1 MDLLIVES
9 PAKAKTLGKYLG
21 KDFSVLS
28 SYGHV
33 RSLPSESGSVDP
45 DKEFAM
51 HYEVMSRS
59 AKHVEAIVKK
69 VKDVDTIYLATDP
82 DREGEA
88 ISWHILEIL
97 KKKKA
102 LKPTSKVKRVVF
114 HEITKKAVLDAVS
127 NPRDIDMSLVDAQQ
141 ARLALDYLVGFTL
154 SPVLWRKLPGSR
166 SAGRVQSVAL
176 RLIVER
182 EEEVERFKTQE
193 YWSIEAEFG
202 NKKNETFLA
211 TLVEYKGE
219 KLEKLTIEN
228 KETAYNII
236 DVLNKKHYSIS
247 EIEKKKSTRNPSPPF
262 TTSTLI
268 QEAARKFGFSAKKTS
283 MVAQKLYEGIEIA
296 GEAKG
301 LITYMRTDSVN
312 LSDEAVTDIRGEIE
326 KSFGKNYIP
335 SAARFYKTKS
345 KNAQE
350 AHEAI
355 RPTNITLKP
364 SEIKQYLETDF
375 YKLYELIWK
384 RTIACQM
391 RSAELDVTSVII
403 KDDDKIGTFRA
414 SGSIITFDGFLK
426 IYREDKDD
434 EDEEKTNLL
443 PNLKQGEDLNLE
455 NLNGEQH
462 FTQPPPRYTEASL
475 VKKLEELGI
484 GRPSTYPSILS
495 ILQERNYVVLE
506 KKRFVPEVRG
516 RIVSAFLVLNFAK
529 YVEYSFTANL
539 ENALDD
545 VANGEK
551 LWKAVL
557 KEFWSEFKPKTEEVL
572 KYKNQDVLASLENH
586 LRHFLFPDS
595 PDEVKCPKCSNGT
608 LHLRLGSFGSF
619 IGCSNYPQCD
629 YIQNLGASGNQ
640 QEGDEGKDEKI
651 KAEAPQ
657 VIGVDEKS
665 GKEIFLKKGPYG
677 HYLQI
682 GEDSLKKRVSLPKMF
697 SPENVD
703 LKIAEFLFSLP
714 KILGKHPETG
724 EEIKLGIGKFGPY
737 VQRGKNFTSVKEK
750 NLMEIDLPQ
759 ALDIISASANKPKKT
774 FKKK

>member
-51 HYEVMSRS
+51 HYEVMSKS

-193 YWSIEAEFG
+193 YWSIEAEFAA
-202 NKKNETFLA
+202 KKNETFLA

-219 KLEKLTIEN
+219 KLEKLTIGD

-355 RPTNITLKP
+355 RPTNIALKP
-364 SEIKQYLETDF
+364 SEIRQYLETDF

-391 RSAELDVTSVII
+391 RSAELDITSVII

-426 IYREDKDD
+426 VYREDKDD

-529 YVEYSFTANL
+529 YVEYGFTANL

-572 KYKNQDVLASLENH
+572 KYKNQDVLANLENH
-586 LRHFLFPDS
+586 LRGFLFPDS
-595 PDEVKCPKCSNGT
+595 PGEVKCPKCSNGT

>member
-69 VKDVDTIYLATDP
+69 VKDVDTVYLATDP

-202 NKKNETFLA
+202 NKKNETFPA

-364 SEIKQYLETDF
+364 SEIRQYLETDF

-391 RSAELDVTSVII
+391 RSAELDVTSVIV

-426 IYREDKDD
+426 VYREDKDD

-506 KKRFVPEVRG
+506 KKRFMPEVRG

-529 YVEYSFTANL
+529 YVEYGFTANL

-586 LRHFLFPDS
+586 LRGFLFPDS
-595 PDEVKCPKCSNGT
+595 SDEVKCPKCSNGT

-657 VIGVDEKS
+657 VIGIDEKS

-759 ALDIISASANKPKKT
+759 ALDIISANANKPKKT